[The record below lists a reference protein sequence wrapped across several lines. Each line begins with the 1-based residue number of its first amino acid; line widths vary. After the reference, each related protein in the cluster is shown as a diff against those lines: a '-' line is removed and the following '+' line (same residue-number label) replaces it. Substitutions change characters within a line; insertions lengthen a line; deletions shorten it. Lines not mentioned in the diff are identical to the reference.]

1 MAERSGVLDADS
13 PLAPFPSPPP
23 EVEIA
28 GTAEEAPAAA
38 GFGLSGGLLP
48 AGRDALIDSD
58 GW

>member
-1 MAERSGVLDADS
+1 MLDAES